1 MGAKVGVNPMRLNN
15 ELIGRALKGETA
27 PGKYRDGRNG
37 LLLCVGKSGSASWI
51 MRFMSRGRRHDLG
64 LGPLSH
70 VGLAQARRQ
79 AAAKM
84 GALKGEGIDPL
95 EGRAVARQQERL
107 SSMTFGTA
115 AAAYIEANRS
125 AWKDKRAAD
134 TWVNSLRDHAGALTN
149 KRVGEITTAD
159 VYAVLDPIWATINPT
174 AIRVRGRVEKVL
186 AFAKV
191 RGHRDGSNPAAWKD
205 NLEAML
211 PKPKAVKRTVKHHAA
226 VPFALMPKVYAK
238 LAASDDPLA
247 ALVRFTVLTASRAS
261 ESKGARWS
269 EISFT
274 ARTWTLPGE
283 RMKGGRV
290 HVVPLSDEALDL
302 LRSLPRDGDLIFPK
316 CYASDYLVTL
326 RKAADDEAATLHGA
340 RSSFDD
346 FGTSNGFADRLIDY
360 SLAHYPQGMTQQA
373 YRREGLLEPRRPLM
387 AAWSNFLLSKTEES
401 ALVGM
406 NSTAWRAELEPA
418 RKVRGS
424 DRVTI
429 G

>member
-1 MGAKVGVNPMRLNN
+1 MMGVKVGVNPVRLNN
-15 ELIGRALKGETA
+15 ELIGRALKGEAA

-37 LLLCVGKSGSASWI
+37 LVLCVGKSGSASWI
-51 MRFMSRGRRHDLG
+51 MRFMYRSRRRDHG
-64 LGPLSH
+64 IGPLRH
-70 VGLAQARRQ
+70 IGLAQARRI

-84 GALKGEGIDPL
+84 GALKGEGLDPL

-107 SSMTFGTA
+107 SSMTFGKA

-159 VYAVLDPIWATINPT
+159 VYAVLDPIWPTLNPT
-174 AIRVRGRVEKVL
+174 AVRLRGRVEKIL
-186 AFAKV
+186 SWAKV
-191 RGHRDGSNPAAWKD
+191 NGHRSGENPARWRD

-211 PKPKAVKRTVKHHAA
+211 PKPRAVKRTVKHHAA
-226 VPFALMPKVYAK
+226 VPFAMMPKVYAK

-247 ALVRFTVLTASRAS
+247 AMVKFTLLTASRAN
-261 ESKGARWS
+261 EVKGARWD
-269 EISFT
+269 EISF
-274 ARTWTLPGE
+274 AQKTWTVPGE
-283 RMKGGRV
+283 RMKRDRM

-316 CYASDYLVTL
+316 CYASDYLATL
-326 RKAADDEAATLHGA
+326 RKATDDETATLHGCA

-373 YRREGLLEPRRPLM
+373 YRRDGLVEQRRPLM
-387 AAWSNFLLSKTEES
+387 QAWANFLLSKTEER
-401 ALVGM
+401 ALV
-406 NSTAWRAELEPA
+406 AA
-418 RKVRGS
+418 
-424 DRVTI
+424 
-429 G
+429 

>member
-1 MGAKVGVNPMRLNN
+1 MDYLSGYYKPTPTVGAEVGVNSMRLNN
-15 ELIGRALKGETA
+15 ELIGRAKKRKAA
-27 PGKYRDGRNG
+27 PGRYRDGRNG
-37 LLLCVGKSGSASWI
+37 LILVVGKTGASWI
-51 MRFMSRGRRHDLG
+51 MRYMHEGRRHDHG
-64 LGPLSH
+64 IGPLH
-70 VGLAQARRQ
+70 YIGLSAARAN

-95 EGRAVARQQERL
+95 EGRAVARQQQRL
-107 SSMTFGTA
+107 SSMTFGKA

-159 VYAVLDPIWATINPT
+159 VYAVLDPIWATLNPT
-174 AIRVRGRVEKVL
+174 AVRVRGRIEKIL
-186 AFAKV
+186 SWAKV
-191 RGHRDGSNPAAWKD
+191 NGHRNGENPARWRD

-247 ALVRFTVLTASRAS
+247 ALVRFTLLTASRAG

-283 RMKGGRV
+283 RMKRDRM

-302 LRSLPRDGDLIFPK
+302 LRNLPRDGDLIFPK
-316 CYASDYLVTL
+316 CYASDYLATL
-326 RKAADDEAATLHGA
+326 RKAADDETATMHGA

-373 YRREGLLEPRRPLM
+373 YRRDGLVEPRRPLM
-387 AAWSNFLLSKTEES
+387 QAWANFLLSKTEER
-401 ALVGM
+401 ALV
-406 NSTAWRAELEPA
+406 AA
-418 RKVRGS
+418 
-424 DRVTI
+424 
-429 G
+429 